1 MRFNKDEMK
10 SIGIYEPSPTVDNK
24 NTEMVMHE
32 LAHMACLGCDT
43 LTNNVSEFITHSIDV
58 GTKADR
64 TKADWQEVRTLA
76 VEFEAASVLNIK
88 LDEVYL
94 IKHAQGN
101 GHGLQYT
108 KPVERLRKAKTTK
121 LLAQRVVQWMK
132 ELEEK

>member
-32 LAHMACLGCDT
+32 LAHMVCLGCDT

-101 GHGLQYT
+101 GYGLQYT

-132 ELEEK
+132 VLEEK